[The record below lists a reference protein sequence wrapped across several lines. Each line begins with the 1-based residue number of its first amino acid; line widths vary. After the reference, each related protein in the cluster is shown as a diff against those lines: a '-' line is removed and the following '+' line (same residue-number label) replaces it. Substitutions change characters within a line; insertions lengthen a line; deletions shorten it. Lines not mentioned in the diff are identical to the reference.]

1 MTQSQS
7 QNQQSQSQSQNQGA
21 PAGGGGAQPSSLS
34 SETREDLEQAQ
45 QGQSGKAH
53 GQTDTGIGASDNN
66 AAGARQDEQADYGT
80 PRGPSATGSDAQA
93 GENLTPTGADTGA
106 VVNGL
111 KEDREMPQPE
121 QQRHANSE
129 GAWASGADTRPEL
142 DNEDGDEDS
151 AIGMNGE

>member
-7 QNQQSQSQSQNQGA
+7 QNQQVQSQSQST

-34 SETREDLEQAQ
+34 SETREDLEKAQ
-45 QGQSGKAH
+45 QGQSGGSH
-53 GQTDTGIGASDNN
+53 GQTDTGIGASDH
-66 AAGARQDEQADYGT
+66 ARQNEQADYGT
-80 PRGPSATGSDAQA
+80 PRGPSATGSDKQA
-93 GENLTPTGADTGA
+93 GQNITPTGADTGA
-106 VVNGL
+106 IVNGL
-111 KEDREMPQPE
+111 AEDRGMPEPE

-142 DNEDGDEDS
+142 DNEDDDEDR

>member
-7 QNQQSQSQSQNQGA
+7 QNQQSQSQNQGA

-34 SETREDLEQAQ
+34 SETREELDEAQ
-45 QGQSGKAH
+45 QHSGSAH
-53 GQTDTGIGASDNN
+53 GQTDTGIGASTN
-66 AAGARQDEQADYGT
+66 ARQDEQADYGT

>member
-7 QNQQSQSQSQNQGA
+7 QNQQGQSQSQTA

-34 SETREDLEQAQ
+34 SETREELDEAQ
-45 QGQSGKAH
+45 QQSGSAP
-53 GQTDTGIGASDNN
+53 GQTDTGIGAGTN
-66 AAGARQDEQADYGT
+66 ARQDEQADYGT
-80 PRGPSATGSDAQA
+80 PRGPSATGSGGQV
-93 GENLTPTGADTGA
+93 GENITPTGADTGA

-111 KEDREMPQPE
+111 KEDRETPQPE

-129 GAWASGADTRPEL
+129 GAWASGADARPEL
-142 DNEDGDEDS
+142 DDEDGDEDR